1 MLTAWIW
8 RYFSISLLIVFSSLS
23 ELLILDDE
31 KLSRDILE
39 LLILDHCPEIEI
51 VSKCSNASDARE
63 IMKSK
68 EIDLVFLDIAMP
80 NETGFDFLKS
90 IQNRDFSVIFITAYN
105 QFALNAIKECALDY
119 ILKPIDRKQYSLLL

>member
-1 MLTAWIW
+1 MTKLNT
-8 RYFSISLLIVFSSLS
+8 
-23 ELLILDDE
+23 LILDDE
-31 KLSRDILE
+31 TLSRDILE

-51 VSKCSNASDARE
+51 VSKCSNASDAQE

-90 IQNRDFSVIFITAYN
+90 I
-105 QFALNAIKECALDY
+105 
-119 ILKPIDRKQYSLLL
+119 